1 MASSAALTALIARR
15 EQLEAELQK
24 SEKAVCGCLHSSLQS
39 YTSSSARTS
48 LTFAVCMQLFAAESE
63 YLQADHSQCG
73 SVLKVRRVPQRS
85 HPTNVSIAAR
95 CTHVKHCS
103 STYMWRGWFCNTSSL
118 RIASA
123 NNVTIDMCT
132 CHLNEGL

>member
-24 SEKAVCGCLHSSLQS
+24 SEKAVCGCLHSPLQS
-39 YTSSSARTS
+39 YASSRARIS

-73 SVLKVRRVPQRS
+73 SVLKVRRVPLRS
-85 HPTNVSIAAR
+85 TPISVSIAAC
-95 CTHVKHCS
+95 CTQVKHC
-103 STYMWRGWFCNTSSL
+103 L
-118 RIASA
+118 
-123 NNVTIDMCT
+123 
-132 CHLNEGL
+132 